1 MNLDLKALAAELLD
15 WVHRQDSGLQAELYL
30 ARCEERGVEMRE
42 GRLDN
47 LQHGSAEGAGLRVL
61 GDGRMGFAC
70 AGGIS
75 PEGLKALFRKARE
88 QLAHIKP
95 DPCRDFPEPGPDA
108 PDQALADSL
117 WDEELFK
124 TPLEEAVARL
134 ESAGAAALRGD
145 PRLSVILRSG
155 YGETRGEAL
164 IANTRGVLSLERGSS
179 ASVGFSALAKDN
191 GEVQVGSAYQSS
203 CRGAALDFTRIASQ
217 AGERTVRLL
226 GGRKLAGARRAVLFD
241 PWAAGD
247 ILELVAGLLCADQV
261 QRGKS
266 LLGGCLGRKVGS
278 DLATFRDDPR
288 RLGGLGSCL
297 HDDEG
302 CPTSAKTVIEAG
314 VVKDYFYD
322 TYTGRK
328 DGRPGNASAGRG
340 SYKGLPG
347 PTHSNF
353 YLEPGSMSREK
364 LIADTPD
371 GLLVL
376 DIMGMHMADPISGE
390 FSVGVSG
397 LAIAGG
403 LLGVPVKK
411 AMIAGNIKDLLAG
424 MDAKADDLTFYG
436 SLGSPTFRVAG
447 MSVA

>member
-1 MNLDLKALAAELLD
+1 MTADLKALSAELLD
-15 WVHRQDSGLQAELYL
+15 WARRQDPGLQAELYL
-30 ARCEERGVEMRE
+30 ARSEERGVEMRE

-47 LQHGSAEGAGLRVL
+47 MQHGSAEGAGLRLL
-61 GDGRMGFAC
+61 GDGRMGFAS

-75 PEGLKALFRKARE
+75 PEGIQDLYRKARE

-95 DPCRDFPEPGPDA
+95 DPCKDFPAPSPDA
-108 PDQALADSL
+108 PDAALADSL

-124 TPLEEAVARL
+124 TPLEAAVQRL
-134 ESAGAAALRGD
+134 ADSGAAAVAGE
-145 PRLSVILRSG
+145 PRLAGILRSG
-155 YGETRGEAL
+155 YGESRGEVV
-164 IANTRGVLSLERGSS
+164 IANTRGVLSHERGSS
-179 ASVGFSALAKDN
+179 ASVGYSALAKDS

-203 CRGAALDFTRIASQ
+203 CRGAALDFGRVAAQ
-217 AGERTVRLL
+217 AAERTVRLL
-226 GGRKLAGARRAVLFD
+226 GGRKLSGAQRAVLFD

-266 LLGGCLGRKVGS
+266 LLAGCLGRKVGS

-288 RLGGLGSCL
+288 RHGGLGSCL

-302 CPTSAKTVIEAG
+302 LPTSAKTMIESG

-322 TYTGRK
+322 TYTSRK
-328 DGRPGNASAGRG
+328 DQRAGNASAGRG

-353 YLEPGSMSREK
+353 YLEPGTMSRDQ
-364 LIADTPD
+364 LVSDTAD

-397 LAIAGG
+397 LAVSGG
-403 LLGVPVKK
+403 KLGAPVKK
-411 AMIAGNIKDLLAG
+411 AMIAGSFKDLLAG
-424 MDAKADDLTFYG
+424 IDAKADDLTFYG
-436 SLGSPTFRVAG
+436 SLGSPTFRVGG

>member
-1 MNLDLKALAAELLD
+1 MNFPELAQESLD
-15 WVHRQDSGLQAELYL
+15 WIRRQDPGLQAELYL
-30 ARCEERGVEMRE
+30 ARSEERGVEMRE
-42 GRLDN
+42 GKLDN

-61 GDGRMGFAC
+61 GSGRMGFAC

-75 PEGLKALFRKARE
+75 PEGIKDLFRKARE
-88 QLAHIKP
+88 QLSHLQP
-95 DPCRDFPEPGPDA
+95 DPCRGFPAPGPDA
-108 PDQALADSL
+108 PDPALSDSL
-117 WDEELFK
+117 WDEELFRE
-124 TPLEEAVARL
+124 PLEKAVARL
-134 ESAGAAALRGD
+134 ESAGAAALRAEG
-145 PRLSVILRSG
+145 RLSCILRSG
-155 YGETRGEAL
+155 YGESRGEAL
-164 IANTRGVLSLERGSS
+164 VANTRGVLSHERGSS

-203 CRGAALDFTRIASQ
+203 CRGAGLDFARVAAQ

-226 GGRKLAGARRAVLFD
+226 GGRKLSGARRAVLFD

-266 LLGGCLGRKVGS
+266 LLAGCLGRKVGS

-328 DGRPGNASAGRG
+328 DDRAGNASAGRG

-353 YLEPGSMSREK
+353 YLEPGTLSREK

-397 LAIAGG
+397 LAVAGG
-403 LLGVPVKK
+403 RLGPPVKK

-424 MDAKADDLTFYG
+424 IDAKADDLTFYG